1 MYTEGCDLVFMVR
14 LAVEYLSEG
23 MELARDIYDLDGR
36 VILVQGAILSNR
48 HIEILK
54 RWNITSVYVSNP
66 LIELP
71 RVDELLE
78 EKTRHKAIKIIKKSF
93 EQFTKDS
100 RYILTGEQQEV
111 IKSVVDA
118 VMKKRQTIL
127 HLSQINRHHDD
138 LFTHSLN
145 VAMLSA
151 VTAVAVGTQ
160 DKDELKVL
168 VLGALLHDLG
178 KLIIPKHILN
188 KVGPL
193 SIEEKEIFQ
202 SHTKCGFEILR
213 KDPQIP
219 LFAAHIAFQHHE
231 QFDGKGYPRQLAGSS
246 ILPFARIVS
255 IANEYDNLI
264 ADKPG
269 QPGLKMHVA
278 YETIVSGVNRLFEPE
293 AAKSFLS
300 RIALYPV
307 GTMVKVTTGHT
318 GVVVAVTPR
327 MQHRP
332 IIKILT
338 DQTGEFLHE
347 PEVMD
352 LAALDN
358 LTVFIQETLDDAI
371 IAEIMGKR
379 RVRPGLR

>member
-1 MYTEGCDLVFMVR
+1 MHTGRCDLVFMVR
-14 LAVEYLSEG
+14 LAVEYLSQG
-23 MELARDIYDLDGR
+23 MELGRDIYDLDGR
-36 VILVQGAILSNR
+36 IILIRGAILSDR

-54 RWNITSVYVSNP
+54 KWNITSVYVSNP
-66 LIELP
+66 MIKLP
-71 RVDELLE
+71 LVDELLE

-93 EQFTKDS
+93 SQFTKDS
-100 RYILTGEQQEV
+100 RYILDNEQKEV
-111 IKSVVDA
+111 IRSVVDA

-151 VTAVAVGTQ
+151 VTAVAVGNQ
-160 DKDELKVL
+160 DKNELQAL
-168 VLGALLHDLG
+168 VTGALLHDLG
-178 KLIIPKHILN
+178 KLLIPKHILN
-188 KVGPL
+188 KVGRL
-193 SIEEKEIFQ
+193 TIEEEEIFQ
-202 SHTKCGFEILR
+202 SHTKLGFELLR
-213 KDPQIP
+213 KDSEIP

-231 QFDGKGYPRQLAGSS
+231 QFNGKGYPRQLAGSK

-278 YETIVSGVNRLFEPE
+278 YETIVSGVNILFEPE
-293 AAKSFLS
+293 AAQCFLS

-307 GTMVKVTTGHT
+307 GTMVRVTTGHI
-318 GVVVAVTPR
+318 GVVTAVTPR
-327 MQHRP
+327 LQHRP
-332 IIKILT
+332 VIKLLT
-338 DQTGEFLHE
+338 DQTDGLLLE
-347 PEVMD
+347 PEEMD

-358 LTVFIQETLDDAI
+358 LTVFIQEILDDAMV
-371 IAEIMGKR
+371 AEIMCKT
-379 RVRPGLR
+379 